1 MLLRR
6 LTLFLALSTY
16 CVTSN
21 AYEWAEDTDNLAALT
36 TVAYAASDVIGEQ
49 LNKIEGNDA
58 LQKASIS
65 LDTSNT
71 QVFDYYSSS
80 HLILAGKMPIFK
92 SSFLE
97 GSFSRKKAF
106 FRTESEKTFFGTN
119 VISLATK
126 KEVGIGTKLN
136 EDLTINFSHSKNT
149 DDEPLTFFSLFSSAT
164 NNNSDYDRN
173 SLSFS
178 YNTNAFTFDAGFS
191 KASGKRTVQDIWNEV
206 GILYSNIHLFDMRLD
221 SFGSHD
227 YKDTQKRLRITYKPY
242 DSLKLW
248 VERSKTNYQ
257 QRILQL
263 QTNTGNVFLP
273 NFSCSAS
280 LFYSPFNCST
290 PQSTTYTTYDY
301 SYKASKFGANYL
313 VTPEWE
319 VNLEHLSTD
328 RIPANYFST
337 SYKLNKKAELSLSYD
352 SYNEFLGTGFKLRF
366 N

>member
-1 MLLRR
+1 MLFRK
-6 LTLFLALSTY
+6 LTLCFALSTY

-21 AYEWAEDTDNLAALT
+21 AYEWADDTDNLVALT
-36 TVAYAASDVIGEQ
+36 AVAYAASELIDEQ

-65 LDTSNT
+65 LETSNI
-71 QVFDYYSSS
+71 QVFDYYSAS
-80 HLILAGKMPIFK
+80 HLTLAGEMPIFK
-92 SSFLE
+92 SSFLK

-106 FRTESEKTFFGTN
+106 FRTESEKTLFGTN
-119 VISLATK
+119 VVSLATK

-136 EDLTINFSHSKNT
+136 KDLTINFSHSKNT
-149 DDEPLTFFSLFSSAT
+149 DDQPLTFFSSFSSAT

-178 YNTNAFTFDAGFS
+178 FNTEAFTFDAGFS
-191 KASGKRTVQDIWNEV
+191 KASGKRAVQDIWNEV
-206 GILYSNIHLFDMRLD
+206 GILYSNINWLDMRLD

-248 VERSKTNYQ
+248 AERSRTNYQ

-263 QTNTGNVFLP
+263 NTNGYVFFP
-273 NFSCSAS
+273 NFNCSAS
-280 LFYSPFNCST
+280 LLYLPFNCAT
-290 PQSTTYTTYDY
+290 PQSTTYATYDY
-301 SYKASKFGANYL
+301 SYEATKLGAHYL

-337 SYKLNKKAELSLSYD
+337 SYKLNKKAELSISYD
-352 SYNEFLGTGFKLRF
+352 SYNEFLGTGFKLKF